1 MIKAKV
7 IKAFY
12 YAKGKEVYLDEDR
25 YNELKALG
33 LVEEIKEI
41 KSTDWSIITQTSEN
55 IITLI
60 TCIKNKP
67 NLRLCVK
74 AVEK

>member
-41 KSTDWSIITQTSEN
+41 KEAVV
-55 IITLI
+55 
-60 TCIKNKP
+60 KNAKIE
-67 NLRLCVK
+67 K
-74 AVEK
+74 ATNDKRRVLSN